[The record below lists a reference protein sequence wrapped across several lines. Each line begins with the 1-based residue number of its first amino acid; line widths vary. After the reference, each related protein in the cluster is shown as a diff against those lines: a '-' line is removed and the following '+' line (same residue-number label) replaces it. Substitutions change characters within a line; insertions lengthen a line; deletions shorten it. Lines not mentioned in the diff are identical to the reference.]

1 MVTSWHAYPI
11 VRLTL
16 PLAVGIWLGTYLS
29 FTPSFVFLI
38 IGYFVLLLV
47 GTLKGRSL
55 PVRQWGWLLSILMIC
70 IGWYYLK
77 LADPL
82 SARDHWQTVIKERG
96 VERWHGEIRRVKSSA
111 SGLRLEAAIHHI
123 EDQNG
128 HHHHVSGPILIY
140 LPKEAPDVNPI
151 PGSTI
156 QFSGYP
162 VTIPAALELHGFD
175 WRQYMRLKGITHQVY
190 LKAGHFQIEAPKTFA
205 LRPMFFRWQQEMRRI
220 LKGYIKN
227 DQAFQLVSAMTLGDR
242 DEFSP
247 ILNEAYQ
254 ASGAVH
260 VLAVSGLHTGI
271 VAFILLTILSVILK
285 GQRFLGL
292 RSILA
297 IAGVWMFIGITG
309 AADSAVRAGVLFSVL
324 LFGKSINRT
333 AQSLNLLA
341 TAVLILLLWN
351 PAVLHH
357 LGFQLSV
364 MAVGGILFFQPIF
377 YRIWDPGFRL
387 GRYIWSLVSV
397 TLAAQLGTL
406 MISLYHFHQ
415 FPVYFLLSG
424 ILLVPLAGIL
434 LSGGLAILSLH
445 FLWPFLADKMAV
457 WVQHLANLMNAIV
470 TQIAGMPG
478 SLWKMLYPDGYWA
491 WLFPIVVGML
501 VFGLYQRHQ
510 RAVVLSMTMFTLGT
524 LAWLGFQIQTATTR
538 SWQILALEKGK
549 PLLVIRQGFNTA
561 AVQLTDSLV
570 EAHYTPLP
578 GWPKSVWLLPRDAKA
593 KHGKVLI
600 RDNIAI
606 AGNDTISWGSNP
618 YGQYYICTDPKKF
631 VNSTAENAIFFLL
644 PGISGRQKPDILRKV
659 ASGQKVVNL
668 RDYGYWEKK
677 W

>member
-1 MVTSWHAYPI
+1 MVTSWHAYPM

-16 PLAVGIWLGTYLS
+16 PLVVGIWLGTYLS
-29 FTPSFVFLI
+29 FSPSLVFLSV
-38 IGYFVLLLV
+38 GFFMLLLI
-47 GTLKGRSL
+47 GLLKGRSSL
-55 PVRQWGWLLSILMIC
+55 IRQWGLILTFFLVC
-70 IGWYYLK
+70 IGWYYIK
-77 LADPL
+77 MNDPL
-82 SARDHWQTVIKERG
+82 AAKDHWYRVSKELSVG
-96 VERWHGEIRRVKSSA
+96 SWEGEILRVKSSA
-111 SGLRLEAAIHHI
+111 SGLRLEAAIHLI
-123 EDQNG
+123 EDLQGN
-128 HHHHVSGPILIY
+128 HHDVSGPILLY
-140 LPKEAPDVNPI
+140 LPKTASEVNPI

-156 QFSGYP
+156 QFSGNP
-162 VTIPAALELHGFD
+162 VTIPATFEPYGFD
-175 WRQYMRLKGITHQVY
+175 WRHYMRIKGITHQVY
-190 LKAGHFQIEAPKTFA
+190 LKAGKFRIEAPETFA

-220 LKGYIKN
+220 LKGYIKH

-271 VAFILLTILSVILK
+271 VAFILLAILGVILK
-285 GQRFLGL
+285 GRRFLGV
-292 RSILA
+292 RSLLA
-297 IAGVWMFIGITG
+297 ITGVWIFIGVTG

-333 AQSLNLLA
+333 AQPLNLLA
-341 TAVLILLLWN
+341 TAVLMMLIWN

-387 GRYIWSLVSV
+387 GTYIWGLVAV

-424 ILLVPLAGIL
+424 ILLVPLAGVL

-457 WVQHLANLMNAIV
+457 CIQHLASLMNAIV
-470 TQIAGMPG
+470 TQIAGLPG
-478 SLWKMLYPDGYWA
+478 SLMKMLYPDGYWA
-491 WLFPIVVGML
+491 WLFPIVAGMF

-510 RAVVLSMTMFTLGT
+510 RAVVMSIAIFTLGI
-524 LAWLGFQIQTATTR
+524 LVWLGFQIQTATTR
-538 SWQILALEKGK
+538 SWHILAFEKGK
-549 PLLVIRQGFNTA
+549 PMLVIRQGFNTA
-561 AVQLTDSLV
+561 AVQLTDSLE
-570 EAHYTPLP
+570 EATYTPLP
-578 GWPKSVWLLPRDAKA
+578 GWPKSAWLLPCDAKA
-593 KHGKVLI
+593 THGKVLI
-600 RDNIAI
+600 RNNMAI
-606 AGNDTISWGSNP
+606 ADKDTISWGSNP
-618 YGQYYICTDPKKF
+618 IGQYYICTDPKMF
-631 VNSTAENAIFFLL
+631 AISATHDATIFML
-644 PGISGRQKPDILRKV
+644 PGISGRQKQDILRKV
-659 ASGQKVVNL
+659 TGSQKVVNL